1 MANKDGHR
9 RFGNV
14 RRLSSGRYQ
23 VRFPAPDGSIR
34 TGPQTFARKAEADRY
49 LTMVEAQMVRREWI
63 DPERGKVALKEYAER
78 WISERPKLRPRTVA
92 LYRQLLRTHI
102 APRLGATPIAA
113 LDTSAVRAWRADLL
127 ARGTSQTVTAKAYRL
142 LRAVLNTA
150 VREDELIRVNPC
162 RIPGADREDTAERPV
177 LSVAQVY
184 ALADEMPKR
193 FRALILLTTF
203 GCLRW
208 GEVTALRRRDLD
220 AVKGTVRVSQ
230 ALSERQGGGLEFG
243 PPKSRAGLRTVALP
257 AALLP
262 ELTDHLST
270 YVADAPDALL
280 FTGPS
285 KAHPAL
291 RRNNF
296 RKLVGWTDATTKIGA
311 PGLHFHD
318 LRHTGNT
325 LAAQTGASLRDLMTR
340 MGHDSTRAALIYQHA
355 SADADRAIAE
365 ALSAAL
371 STSREPAQSKR
382 QDDGGGAGDDDDE
395 GNAGVLARAG

>member
-1 MANKDGHR
+1 MPNKDGHR

-14 RRLSSGRYQ
+14 RRLASGRYQ
-23 VRFPAPDGSIR
+23 VRFPAPDGSTR

-49 LTMVEAQMVRREWI
+49 LTMVEAQMVRHEWI

-78 WISERPKLRPRTVA
+78 WINERPNLRPRTVA
-92 LYRQLLRTHI
+92 LYRQLLRSHI
-102 APRLGATPIAA
+102 TPYIGATSIAA
-113 LDTSAVRAWRADLL
+113 LDAPTVRAWRADLL
-127 ARGTSQTVTAKAYRL
+127 ERGTSQTVTAKAYRL

-184 ALADEMPKR
+184 ALAGEMPKR

-220 AVKGTVRVSQ
+220 VVTGTVRVTQ
-230 ALSERQGGGLEFG
+230 ALSERAGGGVEFG
-243 PPKSRAGLRTVALP
+243 PPKSRAGVRTVALP

-262 ELTDHLST
+262 ELTTHLSSF
-270 YVADAPDALL
+270 VAKDPDALL

-285 KAHPAL
+285 KAHPPL

-296 RKLVGWTDATTKIGA
+296 SKLARWPAATTKIGA

-371 STSREPAQSKR
+371 SAAGDAGEGERH
-382 QDDGGGAGDDDDE
+382 GGGDGSGGDDE
-395 GNAGVLARAG
+395 GTAGVLAKVS